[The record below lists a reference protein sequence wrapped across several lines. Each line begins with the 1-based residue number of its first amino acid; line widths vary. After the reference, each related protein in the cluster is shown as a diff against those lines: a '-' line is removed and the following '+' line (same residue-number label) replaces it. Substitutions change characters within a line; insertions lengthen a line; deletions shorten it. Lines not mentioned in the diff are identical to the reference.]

1 MKVPLAKPDHPESPT
16 ALLET
21 LREIITSGRW
31 SEGEFATSF
40 EQRVAEISGSIYAV
54 ATNSGTSALEGLCE
68 VAGFDAH
75 SEVICPSYTFIATV
89 NPILARRT
97 TPVFAD
103 IDLDTFNLN
112 LEEVEAKIT
121 SKTKGIVLVH
131 QFGIPA
137 NGKAFAD
144 LCRKHGLVLIE
155 DAACGLG
162 STYQEKA
169 VGTFGLAGLLSFHP
183 RKLLSTG
190 EGGMVL
196 TDDADLAARVRSI
209 GNHGRPADR
218 KLPSERIGHNHR
230 MSEFQAAIGL
240 WALDRLDEAKAR
252 RKSIAALYRQ
262 GLSDLDLQLV
272 PEPEGTSWNH
282 QSYPIRVSADHR
294 NLIMEKMLAEG
305 VETSSGPLPA
315 HTHPYIEHALHPPR
329 LPKTEQVH
337 GEILLL
343 PMYAAMTSAE
353 QEHVIVTLRNA
364 LMKR

>member
-1 MKVPLAKPDHPESPT
+1 MKVPLARPDHPESPT

-21 LREIITSGRW
+21 LREILTSGRW
-31 SEGEFATSF
+31 SEGEFATAF

-54 ATNSGTSALEGLCE
+54 ATNSGTSALEALCE
-68 VAGFDAH
+68 AAGFDAH

-89 NPILARRT
+89 NPILARKT

-103 IDLDTFNLN
+103 IDLDSFNLN
-112 LEEVEAKIT
+112 FDEVESKVN

-137 NGKAFAD
+137 NGQEFAE
-144 LCRKHGLVLIE
+144 LCRKKNLVLIE

-162 STYQEKA
+162 SFFQEKA

-196 TDDADLAARVRSI
+196 TDDEGLADRVRSI
-209 GNHGRPADR
+209 GNHGRPSGK
-218 KLPSERIGHNHR
+218 KLPSERVGHNYR

-252 RKSIAALYRQ
+252 RKSLADRYRQ
-262 GLSDLDLQLV
+262 ELSPLDLQLV
-272 PEPEGTSWNH
+272 PEPADREWNY
-282 QSYPIRVSADHR
+282 QSYPIRVSAKHR
-294 NLIMEKMLAEG
+294 DIIMENLLANG
-305 VETSSGPLPA
+305 IETSSGPLPA
-315 HTHPYIEHALHPPR
+315 HTHPYIEHLLHPPR

-337 GEILLL
+337 QEIILL
-343 PMYAAMTSAE
+343 PMYAALKSEE
-353 QEHVIVTLRNA
+353 QEHVIVTLRRA
-364 LMKR
+364 LSGK